1 VIEGLVEEKNVRC
14 MARKSAVYTGH
25 KTHVHEL
32 ESERESFDE
41 RSRWICFA
49 AYGRKRPMMEQIR
62 PRGGS
67 LTLKRSS
74 TREKLP

>member
-1 VIEGLVEEKNVRC
+1 VGIEELVEEKNVRC
-14 MARKSAVYTGH
+14 MARKSAVYTRH
-25 KTHVHEL
+25 KTHIHEL
-32 ESERESFDE
+32 ESERERESFDE

-67 LTLKRSS
+67 FDPQPKFDT
-74 TREKLP
+74 